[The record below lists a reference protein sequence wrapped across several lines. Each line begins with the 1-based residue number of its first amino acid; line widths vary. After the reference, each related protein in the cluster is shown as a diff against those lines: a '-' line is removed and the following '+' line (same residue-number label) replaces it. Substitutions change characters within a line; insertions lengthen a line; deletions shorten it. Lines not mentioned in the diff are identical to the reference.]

1 MALYLTNDDV
11 RQLLTTAECVDVL
24 DDLFRQEG
32 QGLVDLLPRQRR
44 RFGNASST
52 LMGGTALGSQAYAV
66 RHSSVNLL
74 YSTETGQLDAVIQ
87 PSAIA
92 WIRTGAASGV
102 ATKYMARDD
111 ASIVGIIGS
120 GRQAITQLEG
130 ICSVRPIKQ
139 VRVFSRTPE
148 HRESFAREMEDHLGL
163 DVVAVGSAAECVA
176 GSHVVVTI
184 TNSREPVLQGEWL
197 EPGMHVNAAGGNSWI
212 RREIDENVVQ
222 RADVIAVDNLEQA
235 KMECGDLLWP
245 AERGLFRWQRA
256 NELHEVLTGK
266 VNGRPNPNSITL
278 FESQ

>member
-52 LMGGTALGSQAYAV
+52 LMGATAPGSQ
-66 RHSSVNLL
+66 
-74 YSTETGQLDAVIQ
+74 
-87 PSAIA
+87 
-92 WIRTGAASGV
+92 
-102 ATKYMARDD
+102 
-111 ASIVGIIGS
+111 
-120 GRQAITQLEG
+120 
-130 ICSVRPIKQ
+130 
-139 VRVFSRTPE
+139 
-148 HRESFAREMEDHLGL
+148 
-163 DVVAVGSAAECVA
+163 
-176 GSHVVVTI
+176 VVVTI

-256 NELHEVLTGK
+256 NELHEVITGK

-278 FESQ
+278 FESQGIGTEDTAASAYVYRKAREQGLGQQLPF